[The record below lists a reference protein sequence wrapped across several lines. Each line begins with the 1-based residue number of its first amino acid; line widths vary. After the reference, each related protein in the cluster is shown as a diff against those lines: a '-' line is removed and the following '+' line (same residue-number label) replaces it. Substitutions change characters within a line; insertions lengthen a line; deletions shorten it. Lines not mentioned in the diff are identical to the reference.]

1 MGNEVKTSTIE
12 SHNRRINFLVD
23 HISENIDEE
32 YTVADLA
39 NMVSMSQFHFHRV
52 FKSIVGEPVK
62 NYIRGLRLKRAA
74 NDLLTTDK
82 QIKKIQEESLYASA
96 EAFSRAFKFRYGISP
111 SQYRN
116 KLHWEQVAKD
126 SIDKE
131 I

>member
-1 MGNEVKTSTIE
+1 MKASTIE

-23 HISENIDEE
+23 HISKNIDEE
-32 YTVADLA
+32 YSVADLA
-39 NMVSMSQFHFHRV
+39 NMVAMSQFHFHRI

-96 EAFSRAFKFRYGISP
+96 EAFSRAFKIRYGISP
-111 SQYRN
+111 TQYRTDFSWN
-116 KLHWEQVAKD
+116 KIATD
-126 SIDKE
+126 SVINKV
-131 I
+131 